1 MQPPFFFGLSSS
13 SALTRVEGI
22 VRDQGKL
29 DHDEQ
34 GDRDRDDHAVTLTFT
49 P

>member
-1 MQPPFFFGLSSS
+1 MQPPISFGLSSR
-13 SALTRVEGI
+13 SALTRVEETI
-22 VRDQGKL
+22 PDQAKL
-29 DHDEQ
+29 DHDKQ